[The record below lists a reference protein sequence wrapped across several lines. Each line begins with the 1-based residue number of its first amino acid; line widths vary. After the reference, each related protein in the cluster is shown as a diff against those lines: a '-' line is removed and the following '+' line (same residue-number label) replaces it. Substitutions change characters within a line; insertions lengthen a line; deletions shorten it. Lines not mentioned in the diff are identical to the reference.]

1 MARKDT
7 MSLEDKYDPDTLKDP
22 LPVDKELWVKSNLEG
37 GFSTSISFKDLQRLR
52 KIVKRYHMAH
62 YPDEML
68 TDYEADRI
76 IDVLAP
82 ETQRYLIERTW
93 EQMK

>member
-1 MARKDT
+1 
-7 MSLEDKYDPDTLKDP
+7 MSLTGKKEEDP
-22 LPVDKELWVKSNLEG
+22 LPLDKDLLASAIRDG
-37 GFSTSISFKDLQRLR
+37 GFSTTISFKDLQRLR

-62 YPDEML
+62 YPSEML